1 MTAETSP
8 DIAKLAAKGLANPLE
23 LAPDEIQA
31 VCASA
36 LRQAEAEPEP
46 KVTGPSHPSIDP
58 TIVWNQATDGIE
70 ITGWAID
77 STGSTDNVYVAST
90 RAVAA
95 FLLDRA
101 RQIALSTNPNKS

>member
-8 DIAKLAAKGLANPLE
+8 DIASLAAKALSDPTSLT
-23 LAPDEIQA
+23 PDQIQTIA
-31 VCASA
+31 ASA
-36 LRQAEAEPEP
+36 LRQAEAEP

-70 ITGWAID
+70 LTGWAID
-77 STGSTDNVYVAST
+77 STGSADNAYVASA